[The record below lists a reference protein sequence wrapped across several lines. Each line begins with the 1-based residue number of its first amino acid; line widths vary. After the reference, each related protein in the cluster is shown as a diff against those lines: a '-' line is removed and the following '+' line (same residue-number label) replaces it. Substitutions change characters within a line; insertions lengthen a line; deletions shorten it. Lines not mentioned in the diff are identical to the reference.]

1 MQTSDAARAGTA
13 LVPMKA
19 PGQLPPPR
27 RALATFVA
35 HLIANAQQ
43 APQTRM
49 RRRAEPDEAVRRYR
63 AALAPQARRAVISRS
78 L

>member
-1 MQTSDAARAGTA
+1 MQTSEAARPGTA
-13 LVPMKA
+13 LVPVTA

-43 APQTRM
+43 APQTRT
-49 RRRAEPDEAVRRYR
+49 RRRVEPDEAVRRYR
-63 AALAPQARRAVISRS
+63 AALTPQARRAVICRS